1 MAGSRPLP
9 AGFSPS
15 AASASTGPR
24 LRLCTVTAAPARWR
38 LSAIGLPMR
47 PSPIR
52 PILVP
57 VTSVMASYRS
67 KRPVANPGA
76 AFDCGRAQPVEG
88 QAIAQHLEQPALLL
102 AGRAVGPVHLDGPR
116 GGGPGPLF
124 PQPLPV
130 R

>member
-76 AFDCGRAQPVEG
+76 AFDCGRAQPVEVP
-88 QAIAQHLEQPALLL
+88 AIGQHLEQPEFLLPGRPL
-102 AGRAVGPVHLDGPR
+102 ARDHVPGARA
-116 GGGPGPLF
+116 GGPLQVIRP
-124 PQPLPV
+124 PLPD
-130 R
+130 